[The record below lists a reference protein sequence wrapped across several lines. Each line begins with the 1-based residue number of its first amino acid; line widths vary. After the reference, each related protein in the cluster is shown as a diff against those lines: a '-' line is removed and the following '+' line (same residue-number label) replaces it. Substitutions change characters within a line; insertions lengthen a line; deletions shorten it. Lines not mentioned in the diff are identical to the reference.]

1 GETGEPC
8 GMPRRLSRASVVR
21 IRRPRC
27 APPAGQRRSPT
38 NTTLTDEGPE
48 STCAVKRRRFSSGCK
63 AHPASLQPEATG
75 AGMEVTKCLKPPD
88 SGHESGDRAS
98 VQAATRVNAEQSS
111 HDGRVVKQYVLSFLE
126 ASRRRDGRWRNSSL
140 YRALCVGGDL
150 FSYPV
155 LRYETQ

>member
-1 GETGEPC
+1 
-8 GMPRRLSRASVVR
+8 MKFSSRISSARRRGAGQT
-21 IRRPRC
+21 RRGCFIGPPKDRLGC
-27 APPAGQRRSPT
+27 APWKGGAFQWVQIPPG
-38 NTTLTDEGPE
+38 
-48 STCAVKRRRFSSGCK
+48 K
-63 AHPASLQPEATG
+63 SLQPEATG
-75 AGMEVTKCLKPPD
+75 AVMEVTKWLKP
-88 SGHESGDRAS
+88 SECGSRTGDRAS
-98 VQAATRVNAEQSS
+98 VQAATRVNAEQAS